1 MDIALEIY
9 FITSILQWEMLLY
22 VNKCD
27 VKPQRPQGWIT
38 TWLYRL
44 KSLFECQIWVT
55 FTCKNVHFAT
65 KTFFYA
71 NIWIIHC
78 IKNSNYRRT
87 SNSLSHSW
95 NRYTYLFK
103 TLSTLSAI
111 CFERFITLRSLLL
124 FIATL
129 IFVDRRLVRIHGFHI
144 YSPIIALPAI
154 SKIIDI

>member
-1 MDIALEIY
+1 
-9 FITSILQWEMLLY
+9 MLLY

-44 KSLFECQIWVT
+44 KSLFERQIWVT

-65 KTFFYA
+65 KTFLYS
-71 NIWIIHC
+71 NIWIIQC
-78 IKNSNYRRT
+78 IKNSKYRLT
-87 SNSLSHSW
+87 GNSLSHIQ

-111 CFERFITLRSLLL
+111 CFERFITLRSSLL

-144 YSPIIALPAI
+144 YSTLIPLPVI
-154 SKIIDI
+154 SKIIDV

>member
-1 MDIALEIY
+1 
-9 FITSILQWEMLLY
+9 MLLY

-38 TWLYRL
+38 TWL
-44 KSLFECQIWVT
+44 KSLVECHIQIT
-55 FTCKNVHFAT
+55 FTCKIVRFAT
-65 KTFFYA
+65 KTFLYIG
-71 NIWIIHC
+71 IWIIHC

-144 YSPIIALPAI
+144 CSPIIALPAI
-154 SKIIDI
+154 SKIIDV